1 MVTSSSSSNAIIGA
15 LIWALPR
22 CAATWVLDMPVT
34 SRKPKT

>member
-1 MVTSSSSSNAIIGA
+1 MSSSSSKDIIGA

-22 CAATWVLDMPVT
+22 WAATWVLDIPVT